1 MINCITMLGRLTADP
16 ELRET
21 SNGIAFCRF
30 SIAVERPYRS
40 GEEKKTDFFNCVAWR
55 QTAEFI
61 EKYFTKGQMIA
72 IVGSLRTG
80 EYTNAEGDK
89 VRTVDINVESVSFT
103 GDKRSDEPGETKQGK
118 SDKPR
123 KTRAQRLNSME
134 ITPDMDPD
142 QDLPF

>member
-72 IVGSLRTG
+72 IVGSLRAG

-103 GDKRSDEPGETKQGK
+103 GDKRSDEPSKVKQKK

>member
-72 IVGSLRTG
+72 IVGSLRAG